1 MSQAFFVAGTDTGV
15 GKTLVCAA
23 LLHALGKAGLSTA
36 AIKPVAAGGELTAEG
51 VRNEDA
57 LILRQAATLSLSY
70 EELNPVMLAEP
81 LAPHIA
87 AAREGLTLS
96 AAAIAE
102 ACRPVLDYRADV
114 TVIEGAGGWRVPL
127 SGFSCAPQIDV
138 QVEARFDPQNSTDSI
153 VDPIVKDVANK
164 GAVAKPETMAD
175 IARHLQLPVILV
187 VGMRLG
193 CLNHALLSAEA
204 IAADGLVLAGWVAN
218 GIEPDMAAYQENL
231 DTLKRCLPAPLIA
244 EIPWLATADA
254 TVAAGQIK
262 LNYIVSV

>member
-96 AAAIAE
+96 ATAIAE

-127 SGFSCAPQIDV
+127 SGFSCASDMDAQM
-138 QVEARFDPQNSTDSI
+138 EARLDSQDSTDSI
-153 VDPIVKDVANK
+153 VIDSMVD
-164 GAVAKPETMAD
+164 AVPKPETMAD